1 MGFSLGLLTINLKPM
16 QSFKHNTTHES
27 LAWPITF
34 DISNKPKPKEKPRSG
49 EPRYLRLNPGF
60 F

>member
-16 QSFKHNTTHES
+16 QSFKHDTTHES

-34 DISNKPKPKEKPRSG
+34 DIVE
-49 EPRYLRLNPGF
+49 
-60 F
+60 

>member
-34 DISNKPKPKEKPRSG
+34 DIVDQISPNPKKSPDRVTLDI
-49 EPRYLRLNPGF
+49 YH
-60 F
+60 